1 MPKLQ
6 KIHISPLGFR
16 EYDARWLYKKDI
28 NESGIE
34 DLGKGLGTQIK
45 KHTNKNNPRVIVG
58 HDYRSYS
65 EEIKFAL
72 KKGLISTGCFVED
85 IGLSLSPTV
94 YFAQFKLDSD
104 AVAMITASHNE
115 NGWTGVKMGI
125 QKGLTHTPKEMK
137 ELKDITL
144 NKKFITGNG
153 NEKIINNF
161 QEVYKKDLINKN
173 KISRKIKAVVACGN
187 GTAGIFAPDI
197 LRSIGC
203 EVIELDCKL
212 DWTFPKYNPNPEDL
226 KMLHAISKAVKNNK
240 ADIGFG
246 FDGDGDRVGVIDDVG
261 NEIFSDKI
269 GLLIAQNLSAKHNGS
284 KFIVDVKST
293 GLYSKDK
300 ILLKNNCETI
310 YWKTGHSHIKRKV
323 NSEKALA
330 GFEKSGHF
338 FFNHPLGYGYDDG
351 INSAIQVCHL
361 LNNQNEKM
369 SEIISKLTKT
379 YQTPTMAPFCKD
391 EEKYQVVEDLVE
403 EIKKIKNNKTKIDN
417 QEITNI
423 LTVNGI
429 RFSFKDGSWGLIR
442 ASSNKPSLVVVTE
455 SPTSDDRKKKIFTF
469 IDGLLQKTGKIGDYD
484 QKI

>member
-1 MPKLQ
+1 MENST
-6 KIHISPLGFR
+6 KIDPYGFR
-16 EYDARWLYKKDI
+16 EYDARWLYDKNI
-28 NESGIE
+28 NLLGIE
-34 DLGKGLGTQIK
+34 NLGRGLGTQII
-45 KHTNKNNPRVIVG
+45 KHLKKNNPRVVVG

-65 EEIKFAL
+65 EKIKTSL

-85 IGLSLSPTV
+85 LGLSLSPMV
-94 YFAQFKLDSD
+94 YFAQFNLNTD

-125 QKGLTHTPKEMK
+125 KKGLTHAPEEMK

-144 NKKFITGNG
+144 NQKFIEGKG
-153 NEKIINNF
+153 NEKKIDNF
-161 QEVYKKDLINKN
+161 QQVYKDDLINKN
-173 KISRKIKAVVACGN
+173 KINKKIKAVVACGN
-187 GTAGIFAPDI
+187 GTAGIFAPDV
-197 LRSIGC
+197 LKGIGC
-203 EVIELDCKL
+203 EVIELDCNL

-226 KMLHAISKAVKNNK
+226 KMLNAISRAVKDNS

-246 FDGDGDRVGVIDDVG
+246 FDGDGDRVGVIDNKG

-269 GLLIAQNLSAKHNGS
+269 GLLIARNLASKHKGS
-284 KFIVDVKST
+284 KFVVDVKST

-300 ILLKNNCETI
+300 ILLKNKCETI

-323 NSEKALA
+323 NAEKALA

-338 FFNHPLGYGYDDG
+338 FFNQPLGYGYDDG

-361 LNNQNEKM
+361 LNNQNKKI
-369 SEIISKLTKT
+369 SEIINELPNT

-391 EEKYQVVEDLVE
+391 EEKYQVVEKLVKQVE
-403 EIKKIKNNKTKIDN
+403 EVKNNKNKIDG
-417 QEITNI
+417 QEITEV

-429 RFSFKDGSWGLIR
+429 RFSFEDGSWGLIR

-455 SPTSDDRKKKIFTF
+455 SPTSDSRKKKIFDF
-469 IDGLLQKTGKIGDYD
+469 IDDLLQKTGKIGEYD

>member
-1 MPKLQ
+1 MENST
-6 KIHISPLGFR
+6 KIDPYGFR
-16 EYDARWLYKKDI
+16 EYDARWLYDKNI
-28 NESGIE
+28 NLLGIE
-34 DLGKGLGTQIK
+34 NLGRGLGTQII
-45 KHTNKNNPRVIVG
+45 KHLKKNNPRVVVG

-65 EEIKFAL
+65 EKIKTSL

-85 IGLSLSPTV
+85 LGLSLSPMV
-94 YFAQFKLDSD
+94 YFAQFNLNTD

-125 QKGLTHTPKEMK
+125 KKGLTHAPEEMK

-144 NKKFITGNG
+144 NQKFIEGKG
-153 NEKIINNF
+153 NEKKIDNF
-161 QEVYKKDLINKN
+161 QKIYKDDLINKN
-173 KISRKIKAVVACGN
+173 KINKKIKAVVACGN
-187 GTAGIFAPDI
+187 GTAGIFAPDV
-197 LRSIGC
+197 LKGIGC
-203 EVIELDCKL
+203 EVIELDCNL

-226 KMLHAISKAVKNNK
+226 KMLNAISKAVKDNS

-246 FDGDGDRVGVIDDVG
+246 FDGDGDRVGVIDNKG

-269 GLLIAQNLSAKHNGS
+269 GLLIARNLASKHKGS
-284 KFIVDVKST
+284 KFVVDVKST

-300 ILLKNNCETI
+300 ILLKNKCETI

-338 FFNHPLGYGYDDG
+338 FFNQPLGYGYDDG

-361 LNNQNEKM
+361 LNNQNKKI
-369 SEIISKLTKT
+369 SEIINELPNT

-391 EEKYQVVEDLVE
+391 EEKYQVVEKLVKQVE
-403 EIKKIKNNKTKIDN
+403 EVKNNKNKIDG
-417 QEITNI
+417 QEITEV

-429 RFSFKDGSWGLIR
+429 RFSFEDGSWGLIR

-455 SPTSDDRKKKIFTF
+455 SPTSDSRKKKIFDF
-469 IDGLLQKTGKIGDYD
+469 IDDLLQKTGKIGEYD